1 MALSISAN
9 TSHRC
14 NEAFATH
21 VVEVMTAVLEAG
33 ETGEVMTMTTTCER
47 PDALVPDQAR
57 ALLV

>member
-9 TSHRC
+9 TPHRC

-33 ETGEVMTMTTTCER
+33 QTQEVMPMTTTCQR
-47 PDALVPDQAR
+47 PEALGPDQAR